1 MSTTAMWLLLA
12 VVVIV
17 IVFASVLYKRTFT
30 VHELALTGVM
40 AALSLVA
47 YLFFRVPFYGGSSFH
62 LGNTFTALTALL
74 LDGVSGGLAGAIG
87 LALADILAG
96 DPGYAVTT
104 FVLKFIIGITCGAV
118 AHKVFKLRE
127 LDKHAPGYLAK
138 VIAAAASGLL
148 LNVFTDPFLGYFR
161 NVYIFGQEYT
171 IAKALTKITG
181 GVTFVNSV
189 ASTVCVVLL
198 YLALRPASS
207 VQTCCR
213 RLKRRPTSNQLPSLS
228 DVLIKRKRHLPH
240 GRCLFRLFLFKY
252 EEPERDVRGQFLQCR
267 ETGCAVPGRF
277 PVVGRHGEE
286 SFQLPGRHRDAAGDF
301 PLSDGFKARIR
312 HFLHRVFVRLFVE
325 DGLHLEEMLCTR
337 HGVDEPS
344 AGAQDAEKLLLR
356 EGREAVEQHIR
367 PACAHRLMELDATAY
382 RAEGRAFAARRT
394 AGFAMSKPASS
405 SGRPASSNCFA
416 MHRSYQPSPQ
426 PASSRRSGFPAFG

>member
-104 FVLKFIIGITCGAV
+104 FVLKFIIGIICGAV

-138 VIAAAASGLL
+138 VIVAAASGLL

-189 ASTVCVVLL
+189 ASTVCVVIL
-198 YLALRPASS
+198 YLALRPALE
-207 VQTCCR
+207 R
-213 RLKRRPTSNQLPSLS
+213 ANLLPKAQKAS
-228 DVLIKRKRHLPH
+228 
-240 GRCLFRLFLFKY
+240 
-252 EEPERDVRGQFLQCR
+252 EP
-267 ETGCAVPGRF
+267 
-277 PVVGRHGEE
+277 
-286 SFQLPGRHRDAAGDF
+286 
-301 PLSDGFKARIR
+301 KA
-312 HFLHRVFVRLFVE
+312 
-325 DGLHLEEMLCTR
+325 D
-337 HGVDEPS
+337 
-344 AGAQDAEKLLLR
+344 K
-356 EGREAVEQHIR
+356 
-367 PACAHRLMELDATAY
+367 
-382 RAEGRAFAARRT
+382 
-394 AGFAMSKPASS
+394 
-405 SGRPASSNCFA
+405 
-416 MHRSYQPSPQ
+416 
-426 PASSRRSGFPAFG
+426 